1 MNINIKYL
9 MSGCNNLH
17 EVIEMLTWIE
27 NKGLQEVYR
36 TITKEFAEIWLPIN
50 ANEVIEED
58 ILSRKSVLSVLEKGT
73 NTCYYFEKL
82 DLENYKIMLTKLMDL
97 MDFMAIPKDGG
108 QFNELVTFLTTIQA
122 VDPEFEDSDFIVL
135 FHAMHDYIK
144 KGEGSLSRHELLIL
158 YYMSQYLIQII
169 DKKRDGFLNEK

>member
-1 MNINIKYL
+1 MNMNIKYL

-27 NKGLQEVYR
+27 NAGLQEVYE
-36 TITKEFAEIWLPIN
+36 TITKAFGETWLPVN
-50 ANEVIEED
+50 ENEVIKED
-58 ILSRKSVLSVLEKGT
+58 ILSRKYVLSVMEKGT
-73 NTCYYFEKL
+73 NACNHFKKI
-82 DLENYKIMLTKLMDL
+82 DLENNKIMLTELMNL
-97 MDFMAIPKDGG
+97 IDFMPISGG
-108 QFNELVTFLTTIQA
+108 QFNELATFLKTIQA

-135 FHAMHDYIK
+135 FHSMHDYIK
-144 KGEGSLSRHELLIL
+144 KGEGPLSRHELLTL

>member
-9 MSGCNNLH
+9 MSGCNSLH

-27 NKGLQEVYR
+27 NAGLQEVYM
-36 TITKEFAEIWLPIN
+36 TVAKEFAETWLPVN

-58 ILSRKSVLSVLEKGT
+58 ILSRKSVLSLMEKGT
-73 NTCYYFEKL
+73 NTCNYFEEL
-82 DLENYKIMLTKLMDL
+82 NLENNKIMLTKLMDL
-97 MDFMAIPKDGG
+97 MDFMAISKDEG

-135 FHAMHDYIK
+135 FHSMYDYIK
-144 KGEGSLSRHELLIL
+144 KGEGLLSRHELLTL
-158 YYMSQYLIQII
+158 YYMLRYLIQIL
-169 DKKRDGFLNEK
+169 DKKGWGLNEK